1 MLDAGFYP
9 QQPFLLSCLKD
20 LHFPL
25 GEPPEAP
32 LAREAK
38 FNSGFK
44 GISCDLD

>member
-32 LAREAK
+32 LQGKLNLTLASRVYHVT
-38 FNSGFK
+38 
-44 GISCDLD
+44 